1 MSGCFPEPKS
11 LRGTVK
17 VELCLSN
24 YASKSDLK
32 NETGFDS
39 LTIAKKVNFASLKS
53 NSDQLDI
60 DKSKNV
66 STNLTGFK
74 SKAGKLN
81 ADKLATRPVDLS
93 KLSDVINN
101 DVVKNRSL

>member
-39 LTIAKKVNFASLKS
+39 LTFAKKVNFASLKS

-81 ADKLATRPVDLS
+81 ADKLSTRPVDLS

>member
-1 MSGCFPEPKS
+1 MSECFPEPKS
-11 LRGTVK
+11 LRDRVK
-17 VELCLSN
+17 VELHLSN
-24 YASKSDLK
+24 YATKSDLK
-32 NETGFDS
+32 NETGVDS
-39 LTIAKKVNFASLKS
+39 LTFAKKVNFASLKS